1 MAANVESGSLELLF
15 PVFLFD
21 LDSPFEVFFLVCFPL
36 VATGRRSCVS
46 TSKNKYKIPK
56 RQFDLS
62 KNFFVLSF
70 DVT

>member
-1 MAANVESGSLELLF
+1 MAANVESGSLELLY

-46 TSKNKYKIPK
+46 TNKNKYKIPK
-56 RQFDLS
+56 QFDLS
-62 KNFFVLSF
+62 KNFFVHSF